1 MIRLFS
7 CFFEL
12 WAILGPKCLQG
23 LRPEPPEPP
32 QASLFTD
39 FWELVEQIST
49 LFRHPKGQRASKKKS
64 EKRPAFRFVFEDFL
78 VTKLQAQYRIV
89 TEPCGPLLTGMG
101 TVAGRPKAIG
111 YSPEAH

>member
-1 MIRLFS
+1 M
-7 CFFEL
+7 
-12 WAILGPKCLQG
+12 
-23 LRPEPPEPP
+23 
-32 QASLFTD
+32 
-39 FWELVEQIST
+39 
-49 LFRHPKGQRASKKKS
+49 PKGVEKKS

-111 YSPEAH
+111 YIYIYIYILVRLENGPHE

>member
-1 MIRLFS
+1 M
-7 CFFEL
+7 
-12 WAILGPKCLQG
+12 
-23 LRPEPPEPP
+23 
-32 QASLFTD
+32 
-39 FWELVEQIST
+39 
-49 LFRHPKGQRASKKKS
+49 PKGVEKKS

-111 YSPEAH
+111 YAAPVPGCWRDNYGYDQFLIIPTWGGAAPPPCPLKINFF